1 MSLFGFLFGGG
12 DASARIDGAR
22 ARALVS
28 EGAALLDVRT
38 GAEFRSGHVDG
49 AINIPVGEI
58 DRVKGV
64 IDPGSPVVIYC
75 RSGARSAR
83 AAAVMKGLGYAD
95 VHDLGSIAN
104 W

>member
-12 DASARIDGAR
+12 DASSRIDGAR

-28 EGAALLDVRT
+28 EGATLLDVRT

-58 DRVKGV
+58 DRVKDV
-64 IDPGSPVVIYC
+64 VDPTASVVVYC

-83 AAAVMKGLGYAD
+83 AAARMAGLGYAD

>member
-12 DASARIDGAR
+12 DASARIEGSR
-22 ARALVS
+22 ARSLVS
-28 EGAALLDVRT
+28 EGASLLDVRT
-38 GAEFRSGHVDG
+38 AAEYRSGHVDG

-64 IDPGSPVVIYC
+64 INPGAAVIVYC

-83 AAAVMKGLGYAD
+83 AASRMKGLGYDD